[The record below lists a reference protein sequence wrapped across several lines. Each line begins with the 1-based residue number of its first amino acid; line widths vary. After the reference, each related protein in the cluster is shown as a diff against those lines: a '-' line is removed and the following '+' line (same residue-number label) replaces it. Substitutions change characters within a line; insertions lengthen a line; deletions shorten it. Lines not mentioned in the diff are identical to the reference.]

1 MMDDTITLA
10 LNGEVTLDDFSRA
23 MGRFTALVTTL
34 SQEVAVETH
43 IDWIVAG
50 LEAGSA
56 VATVRGVS
64 ENPEPVGRVVEAY
77 GTMANAM
84 ETRSTIPYSQ
94 DVVAKAH
101 DLINIIDG
109 RITSLGFMTNTVDAV
124 IVSRQAWEAGARKAK
139 YSYGVIKGIV
149 ESISRRRGLKFTLY
163 DEVFDRSIVC
173 RVKEDQKEQMRDI
186 WGKRVAVSGRI
197 RRDPIR
203 GNPVS
208 ITEITKLRVLP
219 DRQPGGWRRAIG
231 ILPLAPDAEM
241 PETIIRRLRDAG

>member
-1 MMDDTITLA
+1 M
-10 LNGEVTLDDFSRA
+10 
-23 MGRFTALVTTL
+23 
-34 SQEVAVETH
+34 
-43 IDWIVAG
+43 
-50 LEAGSA
+50 
-56 VATVRGVS
+56 
-64 ENPEPVGRVVEAY
+64 
-77 GTMANAM
+77 
-84 ETRSTIPYSQ
+84 
-94 DVVAKAH
+94 AKAH

-231 ILPLAPDAEM
+231 ILPLARDAEM

>member
-23 MGRFTALVTTL
+23 MGHFTALITAL
-34 SQEVAVETH
+34 SQEVALETD
-43 IDWIVAG
+43 IEWIVAV

-56 VATVRGVS
+56 VATVRGIS
-64 ENPEPVGRVVEAY
+64 DNPEPVGRVVEAY
-77 GTMANAM
+77 GTMANAL

-94 DVVAKAH
+94 DVVARAH

-124 IVSRQAWEAGARKAK
+124 IVSRQAWEAGVRQAK

-149 ESISRRRGLKFTLY
+149 ESISRRRGFQFTLY
-163 DEVFDRSIVC
+163 DEVFDQSITC

-197 RRDPIR
+197 RREPIQ
-203 GNPVS
+203 GKPVS
-208 ITEITKLRVLP
+208 ITEITKLCVLP
-219 DRQPGGWRRAIG
+219 ERQPGGWRRAIG
-231 ILPLAPDAEM
+231 ILPLAPDAET